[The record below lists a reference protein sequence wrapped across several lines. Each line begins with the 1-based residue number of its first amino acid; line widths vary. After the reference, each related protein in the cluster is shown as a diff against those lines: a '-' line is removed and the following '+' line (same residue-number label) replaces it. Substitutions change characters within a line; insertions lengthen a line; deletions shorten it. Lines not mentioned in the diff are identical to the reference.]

1 MEDPVE
7 EGMATHSSILAWRIP
22 WKKSLA
28 SFNSWCHKESD
39 MTEQMS
45 AHAQKYRVRVFLIV
59 SDRKNGLG
67 KTPSVYITLV
77 YIFKYVAT

>member
-7 EGMATHSSILAWRIP
+7 EGMATHSSILAWRIHGRRA
-22 WKKSLA
+22 WLA
-28 SFNSWCHKESD
+28 TIHGVAESD
-39 MTEQMS
+39 MTEPMS
-45 AHAQKYRVRVFLIV
+45 THAHKYRVRVILIV

-67 KTPSVYITLV
+67 KIPSVYITLV